1 MLSVMK
7 LEEFIEITNLL
18 AYYKNLLSEKQKEYL
33 IAHFED
39 DFSLSEIASN
49 NNVSRQA
56 VHDNIKRGTAVL
68 KEYEEK
74 LGFYKREKDI
84 YEALNWLK
92 KDFKKENLDDV
103 IKEYFK

>member
-1 MLSVMK
+1 MK

-18 AYYKNLLSEKQKEYL
+18 VYYKNLLSEKQKEYL

-39 DFSLSEIASN
+39 DFSLSEIAN
-49 NNVSRQA
+49 NNNISRQA
-56 VHDNIKRGTAVL
+56 VHDNIKRGAAIL

-74 LGFYKREKDI
+74 LGFYKREKEI
-84 YEALNWLK
+84 YEALNDLK
-92 KDFKKENLDDV
+92 KDFKKENLDDI